1 MVPLTGF
8 EPVTYRLGGG
18 CSILLSYKGKLSCKG
33 LYSLRLEGFRGSP
46 GCETR
51 YLSELAAGIVTPSS
65 SSGHGGHIL
74 LRWRL
79 ALAGSG

>member
-1 MVPLTGF
+1 
-8 EPVTYRLGGG
+8 
-18 CSILLSYKGKLSCKG
+18 LSCEG

-65 SSGHGGHIL
+65 SSGHGGHVV